1 MSGGRIY
8 LDISA
13 AVHRRAGLGRYAD
26 RLTRALLARPGAAE
40 WFSLFYNQE
49 AGVEPLPGLEHWP
62 QTSVRHSYK
71 SWRLMVWAGQLLRL
85 NYARLVPGVCLFHA
99 MEHLLMPLG
108 GVPTVLTV
116 HDLIFERFPQLHKP
130 LNYHYLHRAMPLFV
144 RRARHLIAVSQ
155 ATKKDLM
162 AFYGVPGNKISV
174 IYEAADDRFRPLPAG
189 RSENVRRK
197 YRLPDDFLLFVGTI
211 EPRKN
216 LERLLDAFATLR
228 RAGVVR
234 HLVIVGKKGWLYE
247 AFFRHLEESD
257 QQDHVIFPG
266 YISDEDLPAVYNA
279 ARLFV
284 FPSLYEGFG
293 LPLLEAMA
301 CGTPAVSSDRSS
313 LPEVGGDAPLYADP
327 EDTEA
332 LADQIRR
339 GWEDASL
346 RQVMRGKGLARAKE
360 FSWAR
365 AAAETDA
372 LYQLTVRGQN
382 PLGRFPIP
390 NSQFK

>member
-1 MSGGRIY
+1 MSERRIY

-13 AVHRRAGLGRYAD
+13 AVHHRAGLGRYAD

-40 WFSLFYNQE
+40 MFSLFYNQE
-49 AGVEPLPGLEHWP
+49 SGIEPLPGLESWP
-62 QTSVRHSYK
+62 QVTVRHSYK

-85 NYARLVPGVCLFHA
+85 NYARRLPDVRLLHA

-108 GVPTVLTV
+108 SVPTVLTV
-116 HDLIFERFPQLHKP
+116 HDLIFERFPRLHKS

-144 RRARHLIAVSQ
+144 RHASHLIAVSQ

-162 AFYGVPGNKISV
+162 TFYNVPGNKISV
-174 IYEAADDRFRPLPAG
+174 IYEAADARFRPLPAE
-189 RSENVRRK
+189 RVEAVRLK
-197 YRLPDDFLLFVGTI
+197 YALPDEFLLFVGTI

-216 LERLLDAFATLR
+216 LERLLDAFAILR
-228 RAGVVR
+228 QAGVVR
-234 HLVIVGKKGWLYE
+234 YLIIVGQKGWLYE
-247 AFFRHLEESD
+247 GFFRHLETSGL
-257 QQDHVIFPG
+257 QDRVIFPG
-266 YISDEDLPAVYNA
+266 YVTDEDLPAVYNA

-327 EDTEA
+327 EDVEV
-332 LADQIRR
+332 LAGQIRR
-339 GWEDASL
+339 GWEDVSL
-346 RQVMRGKGLARAKE
+346 REGMRTKGLTRAKE

-372 LYQLTVRGQN
+372 LYQLTARSHN